1 MTSKFNK
8 FMKKIIIC
16 SIFITTCL
24 LSLQAQTWQTL
35 NNTNFLRHHTIS
47 FSINNMGYSI
57 CGNTPSGNSKNV
69 QEYDPVND
77 SWTDLGDY
85 PGPARGQGIGQTW
98 NGKGYF
104 GFGYEPSG
112 TKLNDLWEFDPISNT
127 FTQLPSCPGVG
138 RTHPALVIL
147 NGKIYTG
154 MGSGT
159 TNLSDWWEY
168 DITTQVW
175 TQKTSIPIERH
186 HPYQFILNGY
196 VYVGSGHQSSWYKYD
211 PLNDT
216 WTAVASL
223 DTRVAGTQFNYN
235 GKGYALS
242 GVTTGHTFFATGE
255 FYEYDPLIDSWNI
268 LNPHPGNS
276 LWAPAS
282 FVINN
287 YAYLYTGTTGA
298 TGASIVG
305 TYSSSM
311 YRYQLSNINNSG
323 TDTQVAC
330 DSLRWIDNILYTANN
345 TTATDTLTN
354 FANGDSIVTLNLT
367 IINSTSS
374 AMSDTA
380 CGSYTWSTDGNTYT
394 SSGLYTSAGTN
405 SLGCIHTDSLV
416 LTITINNV
424 NLFATSSN
432 VSCNGFTDGS
442 LVATATGGIS
452 PYQYSLGGGLSQN
465 SGTFSNLTAGSYYI
479 DVTDSDGC
487 TSNQSI
493 IITEPNPLFVNAF
506 STDISCFGYCD
517 GDAFAMASGGT
528 PPYSYM
534 WWNNFANTPNIIG
547 LCSGIYN
554 VWVEDANSCNQISI
568 SDDTVS
574 ISEPPPLVLNNT
586 INGCD
591 SVLIGSNYYTI
602 SGAYTDTLTSVN
614 GCDSVVNTN
623 LTIGQNT
630 SSYDTLSVSASIVWN
645 GMPLNVSGDYSVTLV
660 NSVGCDSIVNL
671 NLTVTTT
678 GISDIANNK
687 SNLVKITDMLGQETP
702 YRKNTPLFYIYDDG
716 TVEKKLIFE

>member
-35 NNTNFLRHHTIS
+35 NNTNFQRHHTIS

-175 TQKTSIPIERH
+175 TQKTSIPIARH

-298 TGASIVG
+298 TGTSILG

-367 IINSTSS
+367 IINSATGT
-374 AMSDTA
+374 DTRTECSPYA
-380 CGSYTWSTDGNTYT
+380 WIDGNIYT
-394 SSGLYTSAGTN
+394 ANNTTATFNLIGGAAN
-405 SLGCIHTDSLV
+405 SCDSLV
-416 LTITINNV
+416 TLDLTINPINITITNTSLTLTANQTGATYQWLDCDNGNVAIPSETSQSYTSTTNGNYAVEVSLGSCVDTSACENILIVGINENILGETISIYPNPTSGVATINLGTIKEATITILNITGEELYNINQINESQV
-424 NLFATSSN
+424 E
-432 VSCNGFTDGS
+432 VSLSD
-442 LVATATGGIS
+442 
-452 PYQYSLGGGLSQN
+452 YSK
-465 SGTFSNLTAGSYYI
+465 
-479 DVTDSDGC
+479 
-487 TSNQSI
+487 
-493 IITEPNPLFVNAF
+493 
-506 STDISCFGYCD
+506 
-517 GDAFAMASGGT
+517 
-528 PPYSYM
+528 
-534 WWNNFANTPNIIG
+534 
-547 LCSGIYN
+547 GIYFIKIQSN
-554 VWVEDANSCNQISI
+554 NQQK
-568 SDDTVS
+568 
-574 ISEPPPLVLNNT
+574 
-586 INGCD
+586 
-591 SVLIGSNYYTI
+591 
-602 SGAYTDTLTSVN
+602 
-614 GCDSVVNTN
+614 VV
-623 LTIGQNT
+623 
-630 SSYDTLSVSASIVWN
+630 
-645 GMPLNVSGDYSVTLV
+645 
-660 NSVGCDSIVNL
+660 
-671 NLTVTTT
+671 
-678 GISDIANNK
+678 
-687 SNLVKITDMLGQETP
+687 
-702 YRKNTPLFYIYDDG
+702 
-716 TVEKKLIFE
+716 KLIKQ

>member
-1 MTSKFNK
+1 MFEKTKINIMTSKFNK

-57 CGNTPSGNSKNV
+57 AGTTPQGRTSNV

-77 SWTDLGDY
+77 SWTDLGNY
-85 PGPARGQGIGQTW
+85 PGPARAQGIGQTW
-98 NGKGYF
+98 DGKGYF
-104 GFGYEPSG
+104 GFGSEPSG
-112 TKLNDLWEFDPISNT
+112 AKLNDLWEFDPISNT

-168 DITTQVW
+168 DIATQVW
-175 TQKTSIPIERH
+175 TQKTSIPIGRH
-186 HPYQFILNGY
+186 HPYQFILNGNI
-196 VYVGSGHQSSWYKYD
+196 YVGSGHQSSWYKYD

-242 GVTTGHTFFATGE
+242 GVTTGHTFYATGE
-255 FYEYDPLIDSWNI
+255 FHEYDPLSDSWNI

-287 YAYLYTGTTGA
+287 YVYIYTGTTGA
-298 TGASIVG
+298 TGTSIAG

-311 YRYQLSNINNSG
+311 YRYQLSNINNSS

-367 IINSTSS
+367 IINSATGT
-374 AMSDTA
+374 DTRTECSPYA
-380 CGSYTWSTDGNTYT
+380 WIDGNIYT
-394 SSGLYTSAGTN
+394 ANNTTATFNLVGGAAN
-405 SLGCIHTDSLV
+405 SCDSLV
-416 LTITINNV
+416 TLDLTITNSTTGTDTRTECSPYVWIDGNIYTANN
-424 NLFATSSN
+424 T
-432 VSCNGFTDGS
+432 
-442 LVATATGGIS
+442 TATFNLIGG
-452 PYQYSLGGGLSQN
+452 
-465 SGTFSNLTAGSYYI
+465 A
-479 DVTDSDGC
+479 
-487 TSNQSI
+487 
-493 IITEPNPLFVNAF
+493 
-506 STDISCFGYCD
+506 
-517 GDAFAMASGGT
+517 
-528 PPYSYM
+528 
-534 WWNNFANTPNIIG
+534 
-547 LCSGIYN
+547 
-554 VWVEDANSCNQISI
+554 ANSCDSLVTLDLTINPINITITNTSLTLTANQTGATYQWLDCDNGNVAIPSETSQSYTATTNGNYAVEVSLGSCVDTSACENISIVGINENILGETISIYPNPTSGVATINLGTIKEATITILNITGEELYNINQINESQVE
-568 SDDTVS
+568 VS
-574 ISEPPPLVLNNT
+574 
-586 INGCD
+586 
-591 SVLIGSNYYTI
+591 
-602 SGAYTDTLTSVN
+602 
-614 GCDSVVNTN
+614 
-623 LTIGQNT
+623 
-630 SSYDTLSVSASIVWN
+630 LS
-645 GMPLNVSGDYSVTLV
+645 DYSK
-660 NSVGCDSIVNL
+660 
-671 NLTVTTT
+671 
-678 GISDIANNK
+678 GIYFIKIQSNNQQK
-687 SNLVKITDMLGQETP
+687 V
-702 YRKNTPLFYIYDDG
+702 
-716 TVEKKLIFE
+716 VKLIKQ

>member
-1 MTSKFNK
+1 
-8 FMKKIIIC
+8 MKKIIIC

-35 NNTNFLRHHTIS
+35 NNTNFQRHHTIS

-104 GFGYEPSG
+104 GFGFEPSG

-175 TQKTSIPIERH
+175 TQKTSIPIARH

-196 VYVGSGHQSSWYKYD
+196 VYVGSGHHSSWYKYD

-216 WTAVASL
+216 WTVVASL

-287 YAYLYTGTTGA
+287 YAYLYTGTTGPA
-298 TGASIVG
+298 GSNIVG
-305 TYSSSM
+305 TYNTSM

-367 IINSTSS
+367 IINSATGT
-374 AMSDTA
+374 DTRTECSPYA
-380 CGSYTWSTDGNTYT
+380 WIDGNIYT
-394 SSGLYTSAGTN
+394 ANNTTATFNLIGGAAN
-405 SLGCIHTDSLV
+405 SCDSLV
-416 LTITINNV
+416 TLDLAINPINITITNTTLTLTANQTAATYQWLDCDNGNVAIPSETSQSYTATTNGNYAVEVSLGSCVDTSACENISIVGINENILGETISIYP
-424 NLFATSSN
+424 NPTS
-432 VSCNGFTDGS
+432 G
-442 LVATATGGIS
+442 VATINLGTIKEATIKILNITGEELYNINQINES
-452 PYQYSLGGGLSQN
+452 QVEVSLSDYSK
-465 SGTFSNLTAGSYYI
+465 
-479 DVTDSDGC
+479 
-487 TSNQSI
+487 
-493 IITEPNPLFVNAF
+493 
-506 STDISCFGYCD
+506 
-517 GDAFAMASGGT
+517 
-528 PPYSYM
+528 
-534 WWNNFANTPNIIG
+534 
-547 LCSGIYN
+547 GIYFIKIQSN
-554 VWVEDANSCNQISI
+554 NQQK
-568 SDDTVS
+568 
-574 ISEPPPLVLNNT
+574 
-586 INGCD
+586 
-591 SVLIGSNYYTI
+591 
-602 SGAYTDTLTSVN
+602 
-614 GCDSVVNTN
+614 VV
-623 LTIGQNT
+623 
-630 SSYDTLSVSASIVWN
+630 
-645 GMPLNVSGDYSVTLV
+645 
-660 NSVGCDSIVNL
+660 
-671 NLTVTTT
+671 
-678 GISDIANNK
+678 
-687 SNLVKITDMLGQETP
+687 
-702 YRKNTPLFYIYDDG
+702 
-716 TVEKKLIFE
+716 KLIKQ

>member
-154 MGSGT
+154 MGSGN

-394 SSGLYTSAGTN
+394 SSGIYTSTGTN
-405 SLGCIHTDSLV
+405 SLGCIHTDSL
-416 LTITINNV
+416 LLTINNV

-432 VSCNGFTDGS
+432 VSCNGFIDGS
-442 LVATATGGIS
+442 VVATVTGGLS

-506 STDISCFGYCD
+506 STDVSCFGYCD
-517 GDAFAMASGGT
+517 GSAFSMPSGGT
-528 PPYSYM
+528 SPYSYL
-534 WWNNFANTPNIIG
+534 WSNGNITDNISA
-547 LCSGIYN
+547 LCAGAYVVNIT
-554 VWVEDANSCNQISI
+554 DANNCVNIE
-568 SDDTVS
+568 TVV
-574 ISEPPPLVLNNT
+574 ISEPFLLSTSINVTDETAALNDGSANAIVLGGVSPYSYSWS
-586 INGCD
+586 NG
-591 SVLIGSNYYTI
+591 S
-602 SGAYTDTLTSVN
+602 A
-614 GCDSVVNTN
+614 TN
-623 LTIGQNT
+623 
-630 SSYDTLSVSASIVWN
+630 
-645 GMPLNVSGDYSVTLV
+645 P
-660 NSVGCDSIVNL
+660 NL
-671 NLTVTTT
+671 NLSPGLYTVDVIDANGCIVSTSVTVNAYT
-678 GISDIANNK
+678 PTDIIDIESASK
-687 SNLVKITDMLGQETP
+687 NLRNITDMLGQETP
-702 YRKNTPLFYIYDDG
+702 YKRNTLLFYIYDDG
-716 TVEKKLIFE
+716 TVEKKIIIE

>member
-1 MTSKFNK
+1 
-8 FMKKIIIC
+8 MKKIIIC

-35 NNTNFLRHHTIS
+35 NNTNFQRHHTIS

-127 FTQLPSCPGVG
+127 FTQLPSCPGIG

-175 TQKTSIPIERH
+175 TQKTSIPIARH

-242 GVTTGHTFFATGE
+242 GVTTGHKFFATGE

-367 IINSTSS
+367 IINSATGT
-374 AMSDTA
+374 DTRTECSPYA
-380 CGSYTWSTDGNTYT
+380 WIDGNIYT
-394 SSGLYTSAGTN
+394 ANNTTATFNLIGGAAN
-405 SLGCIHTDSLV
+405 SCDSLV
-416 LTITINNV
+416 TLDLTINPINITITNTSLTLTANQTAATYQWLDCDNGNVAIPSETSQSYTATTNGNYAVEVSLGSCVDTSACENISIVGINENILGETISIYPNPTSGVATINLGTIKEATITILNITGEELYNINQINESQV
-424 NLFATSSN
+424 E
-432 VSCNGFTDGS
+432 VSLSD
-442 LVATATGGIS
+442 
-452 PYQYSLGGGLSQN
+452 YSK
-465 SGTFSNLTAGSYYI
+465 
-479 DVTDSDGC
+479 
-487 TSNQSI
+487 
-493 IITEPNPLFVNAF
+493 
-506 STDISCFGYCD
+506 
-517 GDAFAMASGGT
+517 
-528 PPYSYM
+528 
-534 WWNNFANTPNIIG
+534 
-547 LCSGIYN
+547 GIYFIKIQSN
-554 VWVEDANSCNQISI
+554 NQQK
-568 SDDTVS
+568 
-574 ISEPPPLVLNNT
+574 
-586 INGCD
+586 
-591 SVLIGSNYYTI
+591 
-602 SGAYTDTLTSVN
+602 
-614 GCDSVVNTN
+614 VV
-623 LTIGQNT
+623 
-630 SSYDTLSVSASIVWN
+630 
-645 GMPLNVSGDYSVTLV
+645 
-660 NSVGCDSIVNL
+660 
-671 NLTVTTT
+671 
-678 GISDIANNK
+678 
-687 SNLVKITDMLGQETP
+687 
-702 YRKNTPLFYIYDDG
+702 
-716 TVEKKLIFE
+716 KLIKQ

>member
-268 LNPHPGNS
+268 LHPHP
-276 LWAPAS
+276 
-282 FVINN
+282 
-287 YAYLYTGTTGA
+287 AYLYTGTTGA

-394 SSGLYTSAGTN
+394 SSGIYTSTGTN
-405 SLGCIHTDSLV
+405 SLGCIHTDSL
-416 LTITINNV
+416 LLTINNV

-432 VSCNGFTDGS
+432 VSCNGFIDGS
-442 LVATATGGIS
+442 VVATVTGGLS
-452 PYQYSLGGGLSQN
+452 PYQYSLGGGLLQN

-517 GDAFAMASGGT
+517 GSAFSMPSGGT
-528 PPYSYM
+528 SPYSYL
-534 WWNNFANTPNIIG
+534 WSNGNITDNISA
-547 LCSGIYN
+547 LCAGAYVVNIT
-554 VWVEDANSCNQISI
+554 DANNCVNIE
-568 SDDTVS
+568 TVV
-574 ISEPPPLVLNNT
+574 ISEPFLLSTSINVTDETAALNDGSANAIVLGGVSPYSYSWS
-586 INGCD
+586 NG
-591 SVLIGSNYYTI
+591 S
-602 SGAYTDTLTSVN
+602 A
-614 GCDSVVNTN
+614 TN
-623 LTIGQNT
+623 
-630 SSYDTLSVSASIVWN
+630 
-645 GMPLNVSGDYSVTLV
+645 P
-660 NSVGCDSIVNL
+660 NL
-671 NLTVTTT
+671 NLSPGLYTVDVIDANGCIVSTSVTVNAYT
-678 GISDIANNK
+678 PTDIIDIENASK
-687 SNLVKITDMLGQETP
+687 NLRNITDMLGQETP
-702 YRKNTPLFYIYDDG
+702 YKRNTLLFYIYDDG
-716 TVEKKLIFE
+716 TVEKKIIIE

>member
-1 MTSKFNK
+1 
-8 FMKKIIIC
+8 MKKIIIC

-35 NNTNFLRHHTIS
+35 NNTNFQRHHTIS

-175 TQKTSIPIERH
+175 TQKTSIPIARH
-186 HPYQFILNGY
+186 HPYQFILNGNI
-196 VYVGSGHQSSWYKYD
+196 YVGSGHQSSWYKYD

-298 TGASIVG
+298 TGDPIVG
-305 TYSSSM
+305 TFNTSM

-367 IINSTSS
+367 IINSATGT
-374 AMSDTA
+374 DTRTECSPYA
-380 CGSYTWSTDGNTYT
+380 WIDGNIYT
-394 SSGLYTSAGTN
+394 ANNTTATFNLIGGAAN
-405 SLGCIHTDSLV
+405 SCDSLV
-416 LTITINNV
+416 TLDLAINPINITITNTTLTLTANQTAATYQWLDCDNGNVAIPSETSQSYTATTNGNYAVEVSLGSCVDTSACENISIVGINENILGETISIYP
-424 NLFATSSN
+424 NPTS
-432 VSCNGFTDGS
+432 G
-442 LVATATGGIS
+442 VATINLGTIKEATIKILNITGEELYNINQINES
-452 PYQYSLGGGLSQN
+452 QVEVSLSDYSK
-465 SGTFSNLTAGSYYI
+465 
-479 DVTDSDGC
+479 
-487 TSNQSI
+487 
-493 IITEPNPLFVNAF
+493 
-506 STDISCFGYCD
+506 
-517 GDAFAMASGGT
+517 
-528 PPYSYM
+528 
-534 WWNNFANTPNIIG
+534 
-547 LCSGIYN
+547 GIYFIKIQSN
-554 VWVEDANSCNQISI
+554 NQQK
-568 SDDTVS
+568 
-574 ISEPPPLVLNNT
+574 
-586 INGCD
+586 
-591 SVLIGSNYYTI
+591 
-602 SGAYTDTLTSVN
+602 
-614 GCDSVVNTN
+614 VV
-623 LTIGQNT
+623 
-630 SSYDTLSVSASIVWN
+630 
-645 GMPLNVSGDYSVTLV
+645 
-660 NSVGCDSIVNL
+660 
-671 NLTVTTT
+671 
-678 GISDIANNK
+678 
-687 SNLVKITDMLGQETP
+687 
-702 YRKNTPLFYIYDDG
+702 
-716 TVEKKLIFE
+716 KLIKQ

>member
-1 MTSKFNK
+1 MFEKTKINIMTSKFNK

-57 CGNTPSGNSKNV
+57 AGTTPQGRTSNV

-77 SWTDLGDY
+77 SWTDLGNY
-85 PGPARGQGIGQTW
+85 PGPARAQGIGQTW
-98 NGKGYF
+98 DGKGYF
-104 GFGYEPSG
+104 GFGSEPSG
-112 TKLNDLWEFDPISNT
+112 AKLNDLWEFDPISNT

-168 DITTQVW
+168 DIATQVW
-175 TQKTSIPIERH
+175 TQKTSIPIGRH
-186 HPYQFILNGY
+186 HPYQFILNGNI
-196 VYVGSGHQSSWYKYD
+196 YVGSGHQSSWYKYD

-242 GVTTGHTFFATGE
+242 GVTTGHTFYATGE
-255 FYEYDPLIDSWNI
+255 FHEYDPLSDSWNI

-287 YAYLYTGTTGA
+287 YVYIYTGTTGA
-298 TGASIVG
+298 TGTSIVG

-367 IINSTSS
+367 IINSATGT
-374 AMSDTA
+374 DTRTECSPYA
-380 CGSYTWSTDGNTYT
+380 WIDGNIYT
-394 SSGLYTSAGTN
+394 ANNTTATFNLIGGAAN
-405 SLGCIHTDSLV
+405 SCDSLV
-416 LTITINNV
+416 TLDLTINPINITITNTSLTLTANQTGATYQWLDCDNGNVAIPSETSQSYTATTNGNYAVEVSLGSCVDTSACENISIVGINENILGETISIYPNPTSGVATINLGTIKEATITILNITGEELYNINQINESQV
-424 NLFATSSN
+424 E
-432 VSCNGFTDGS
+432 VSLSD
-442 LVATATGGIS
+442 
-452 PYQYSLGGGLSQN
+452 YSK
-465 SGTFSNLTAGSYYI
+465 
-479 DVTDSDGC
+479 
-487 TSNQSI
+487 
-493 IITEPNPLFVNAF
+493 
-506 STDISCFGYCD
+506 
-517 GDAFAMASGGT
+517 
-528 PPYSYM
+528 
-534 WWNNFANTPNIIG
+534 
-547 LCSGIYN
+547 GIYFIKIQSN
-554 VWVEDANSCNQISI
+554 NQQK
-568 SDDTVS
+568 
-574 ISEPPPLVLNNT
+574 
-586 INGCD
+586 
-591 SVLIGSNYYTI
+591 
-602 SGAYTDTLTSVN
+602 
-614 GCDSVVNTN
+614 VV
-623 LTIGQNT
+623 
-630 SSYDTLSVSASIVWN
+630 
-645 GMPLNVSGDYSVTLV
+645 
-660 NSVGCDSIVNL
+660 
-671 NLTVTTT
+671 
-678 GISDIANNK
+678 
-687 SNLVKITDMLGQETP
+687 
-702 YRKNTPLFYIYDDG
+702 
-716 TVEKKLIFE
+716 KLIKQ

>member
-1 MTSKFNK
+1 
-8 FMKKIIIC
+8 MKKIIIC

-35 NNTNFLRHHTIS
+35 NNTNFQRHHTIS

-175 TQKTSIPIERH
+175 TQKTSIPIARH

-367 IINSTSS
+367 IINSATGT
-374 AMSDTA
+374 DTRTECSPYA
-380 CGSYTWSTDGNTYT
+380 WIDGNIYT
-394 SSGLYTSAGTN
+394 ANNTTATFNLIGGAAN
-405 SLGCIHTDSLV
+405 SCDSLV
-416 LTITINNV
+416 TLDLAINPINITITNTSLTLTANQTGATYQWLDCDNGNVAIPSETSQSYTATSNGNYAVEVSLGSCVDTSACENISIVGINENILGETISIYPNPTSGVATINLGTIKEATITILNITGEELYNINQINESQV
-424 NLFATSSN
+424 E
-432 VSCNGFTDGS
+432 VSLSD
-442 LVATATGGIS
+442 
-452 PYQYSLGGGLSQN
+452 YSK
-465 SGTFSNLTAGSYYI
+465 
-479 DVTDSDGC
+479 
-487 TSNQSI
+487 
-493 IITEPNPLFVNAF
+493 
-506 STDISCFGYCD
+506 
-517 GDAFAMASGGT
+517 
-528 PPYSYM
+528 
-534 WWNNFANTPNIIG
+534 
-547 LCSGIYN
+547 GIYFIKIQSN
-554 VWVEDANSCNQISI
+554 NQQK
-568 SDDTVS
+568 
-574 ISEPPPLVLNNT
+574 
-586 INGCD
+586 
-591 SVLIGSNYYTI
+591 
-602 SGAYTDTLTSVN
+602 
-614 GCDSVVNTN
+614 VV
-623 LTIGQNT
+623 
-630 SSYDTLSVSASIVWN
+630 
-645 GMPLNVSGDYSVTLV
+645 
-660 NSVGCDSIVNL
+660 
-671 NLTVTTT
+671 
-678 GISDIANNK
+678 
-687 SNLVKITDMLGQETP
+687 
-702 YRKNTPLFYIYDDG
+702 
-716 TVEKKLIFE
+716 KLIKQ

>member
-1 MTSKFNK
+1 
-8 FMKKIIIC
+8 MKKIIIC

-35 NNTNFLRHHTIS
+35 NNTNFQRHHTIS

-175 TQKTSIPIERH
+175 TQKTSIPIGRH
-186 HPYQFILNGY
+186 HPYQFILNGNI
-196 VYVGSGHQSSWYKYD
+196 YVGSGHQSSWYKYD

-287 YAYLYTGTTGA
+287 YAYLYTGTTGPA
-298 TGASIVG
+298 GSSIVG
-305 TYSSSM
+305 TYNTSM

-367 IINSTSS
+367 IINSATGT
-374 AMSDTA
+374 DTRTECSPYA
-380 CGSYTWSTDGNTYT
+380 WIDGNIYT
-394 SSGLYTSAGTN
+394 ANNTTANFNLIGGAAN
-405 SLGCIHTDSLV
+405 SCDSLV
-416 LTITINNV
+416 TLDLTINPINITITNTSLTLTANQTGATYQWLDCDNGNVAIPSETSQSYTAITNGNYAVEVSLGSCVDTSACENISIVGINENILGETISIYPNPTSGVATINLGTIKEATITILNITGEELYNINQINESQV
-424 NLFATSSN
+424 E
-432 VSCNGFTDGS
+432 VSLSD
-442 LVATATGGIS
+442 
-452 PYQYSLGGGLSQN
+452 YSK
-465 SGTFSNLTAGSYYI
+465 
-479 DVTDSDGC
+479 
-487 TSNQSI
+487 
-493 IITEPNPLFVNAF
+493 
-506 STDISCFGYCD
+506 
-517 GDAFAMASGGT
+517 
-528 PPYSYM
+528 
-534 WWNNFANTPNIIG
+534 
-547 LCSGIYN
+547 GIYFIKIQSN
-554 VWVEDANSCNQISI
+554 NQQK
-568 SDDTVS
+568 
-574 ISEPPPLVLNNT
+574 
-586 INGCD
+586 
-591 SVLIGSNYYTI
+591 
-602 SGAYTDTLTSVN
+602 
-614 GCDSVVNTN
+614 VV
-623 LTIGQNT
+623 
-630 SSYDTLSVSASIVWN
+630 
-645 GMPLNVSGDYSVTLV
+645 
-660 NSVGCDSIVNL
+660 
-671 NLTVTTT
+671 
-678 GISDIANNK
+678 
-687 SNLVKITDMLGQETP
+687 
-702 YRKNTPLFYIYDDG
+702 
-716 TVEKKLIFE
+716 KLIKQ

>member
-1 MTSKFNK
+1 
-8 FMKKIIIC
+8 MKKIIIC

-35 NNTNFLRHHTIS
+35 NNTNFQRHHTIS

-127 FTQLPSCPGVG
+127 FTQLPSCPGVV

-175 TQKTSIPIERH
+175 TQKTSIPIARH

-287 YAYLYTGTTGA
+287 YAYLYTGTTGPA
-298 TGASIVG
+298 GSSIVG
-305 TYSSSM
+305 TYNTSM

-367 IINSTSS
+367 IINSATGT
-374 AMSDTA
+374 DTRTECSPYA
-380 CGSYTWSTDGNTYT
+380 WIDGNIYT
-394 SSGLYTSAGTN
+394 ANNTTANFNLIGGAAN
-405 SLGCIHTDSLV
+405 SCDSLV
-416 LTITINNV
+416 TLDLTINPINITITNTSLTLTANQTGATYQWLDCDNGNVAIPSETSQSYTATTNGNYAVEVSLGSCVDTSACENISIVGINENILGETISIYPNPTSGVATINLGTIKEATITILNITGEELYNINQINESQV
-424 NLFATSSN
+424 E
-432 VSCNGFTDGS
+432 VSLSD
-442 LVATATGGIS
+442 
-452 PYQYSLGGGLSQN
+452 YSK
-465 SGTFSNLTAGSYYI
+465 
-479 DVTDSDGC
+479 
-487 TSNQSI
+487 
-493 IITEPNPLFVNAF
+493 
-506 STDISCFGYCD
+506 
-517 GDAFAMASGGT
+517 
-528 PPYSYM
+528 
-534 WWNNFANTPNIIG
+534 
-547 LCSGIYN
+547 GIYFIKIQSN
-554 VWVEDANSCNQISI
+554 NQQK
-568 SDDTVS
+568 
-574 ISEPPPLVLNNT
+574 
-586 INGCD
+586 
-591 SVLIGSNYYTI
+591 
-602 SGAYTDTLTSVN
+602 
-614 GCDSVVNTN
+614 VV
-623 LTIGQNT
+623 
-630 SSYDTLSVSASIVWN
+630 
-645 GMPLNVSGDYSVTLV
+645 
-660 NSVGCDSIVNL
+660 
-671 NLTVTTT
+671 
-678 GISDIANNK
+678 
-687 SNLVKITDMLGQETP
+687 
-702 YRKNTPLFYIYDDG
+702 
-716 TVEKKLIFE
+716 KLIKQ

>member
-1 MTSKFNK
+1 
-8 FMKKIIIC
+8 MKKIIIC

-35 NNTNFLRHHTIS
+35 NNTNFQRHHTIS

-127 FTQLPSCPGVG
+127 FTQLPSCPGIG

-175 TQKTSIPIERH
+175 TQKTSIPIARH

-196 VYVGSGHQSSWYKYD
+196 VYVGSGHHSSWYKYD

-287 YAYLYTGTTGA
+287 YAYLYTGTTGPA
-298 TGASIVG
+298 GSSIVG
-305 TYSSSM
+305 TYNTSM

-367 IINSTSS
+367 IINSATGT
-374 AMSDTA
+374 DTRTECSPYA
-380 CGSYTWSTDGNTYT
+380 WIDGNIYT
-394 SSGLYTSAGTN
+394 ANNTTATFNLIGGAAN
-405 SLGCIHTDSLV
+405 SCDSLV
-416 LTITINNV
+416 TLDLTINPINITITNTSLTLTANQTGATYQWLDCDNGNVAIPSETSQSYTATSNGNYAVEVSLGSCVDTSACENISIVGINENILGETISIYPNPTSGVATINLGTIKEATITILNITGEELYNINQINESQV
-424 NLFATSSN
+424 E
-432 VSCNGFTDGS
+432 VSLSD
-442 LVATATGGIS
+442 
-452 PYQYSLGGGLSQN
+452 YSK
-465 SGTFSNLTAGSYYI
+465 
-479 DVTDSDGC
+479 
-487 TSNQSI
+487 
-493 IITEPNPLFVNAF
+493 
-506 STDISCFGYCD
+506 
-517 GDAFAMASGGT
+517 
-528 PPYSYM
+528 
-534 WWNNFANTPNIIG
+534 
-547 LCSGIYN
+547 GIYFIKIQSN
-554 VWVEDANSCNQISI
+554 NQQK
-568 SDDTVS
+568 
-574 ISEPPPLVLNNT
+574 
-586 INGCD
+586 
-591 SVLIGSNYYTI
+591 
-602 SGAYTDTLTSVN
+602 
-614 GCDSVVNTN
+614 VV
-623 LTIGQNT
+623 
-630 SSYDTLSVSASIVWN
+630 
-645 GMPLNVSGDYSVTLV
+645 
-660 NSVGCDSIVNL
+660 
-671 NLTVTTT
+671 
-678 GISDIANNK
+678 
-687 SNLVKITDMLGQETP
+687 
-702 YRKNTPLFYIYDDG
+702 
-716 TVEKKLIFE
+716 KLIKQ

>member
-1 MTSKFNK
+1 
-8 FMKKIIIC
+8 
-16 SIFITTCL
+16 
-24 LSLQAQTWQTL
+24 
-35 NNTNFLRHHTIS
+35 
-47 FSINNMGYSI
+47 MGYSI

-104 GFGYEPSG
+104 GFGFEPSG

-175 TQKTSIPIERH
+175 TQKTSIPIARH

-196 VYVGSGHQSSWYKYD
+196 VYVGSGHHSSWYKYD

-305 TYSSSM
+305 TYNTSM

-367 IINSTSS
+367 IINSATGT
-374 AMSDTA
+374 DTRTECSPYA
-380 CGSYTWSTDGNTYT
+380 WIDGNIYT
-394 SSGLYTSAGTN
+394 ANNTTATFNLIGGAAN
-405 SLGCIHTDSLV
+405 SCDSLV
-416 LTITINNV
+416 TLDLAINPINITITNTTLTLTANQTAATYQWLDCDNDNVAIPSETSQSYTATTNGNYAVEVSLGSCVDTSACENISIVGINENILGETISIYP
-424 NLFATSSN
+424 NPTS
-432 VSCNGFTDGS
+432 G
-442 LVATATGGIS
+442 VATINLGTIKEATIKILNITGEELYNINQINES
-452 PYQYSLGGGLSQN
+452 QVEVSLSDYSK
-465 SGTFSNLTAGSYYI
+465 
-479 DVTDSDGC
+479 
-487 TSNQSI
+487 
-493 IITEPNPLFVNAF
+493 
-506 STDISCFGYCD
+506 
-517 GDAFAMASGGT
+517 
-528 PPYSYM
+528 
-534 WWNNFANTPNIIG
+534 
-547 LCSGIYN
+547 GIYFIKIQSN
-554 VWVEDANSCNQISI
+554 NQQK
-568 SDDTVS
+568 
-574 ISEPPPLVLNNT
+574 
-586 INGCD
+586 
-591 SVLIGSNYYTI
+591 
-602 SGAYTDTLTSVN
+602 
-614 GCDSVVNTN
+614 VV
-623 LTIGQNT
+623 
-630 SSYDTLSVSASIVWN
+630 
-645 GMPLNVSGDYSVTLV
+645 
-660 NSVGCDSIVNL
+660 
-671 NLTVTTT
+671 
-678 GISDIANNK
+678 
-687 SNLVKITDMLGQETP
+687 
-702 YRKNTPLFYIYDDG
+702 
-716 TVEKKLIFE
+716 KLIKQ

>member
-1 MTSKFNK
+1 MFEKKINIMTSKFNK

-35 NNTNFLRHHTIS
+35 NNTNFQRHHTIS

-127 FTQLPSCPGVG
+127 FTQLPSCPGVV

-175 TQKTSIPIERH
+175 TQKTSIPIARH

-367 IINSTSS
+367 IINSATGT
-374 AMSDTA
+374 DTRTECSPYA
-380 CGSYTWSTDGNTYT
+380 WIDGNIYT
-394 SSGLYTSAGTN
+394 ANNTTATFNLIGGAAN
-405 SLGCIHTDSLV
+405 SCDSLV
-416 LTITINNV
+416 TLDLTINPINITITNTSLTLTANQTAATYQWLDCDNGNVAIPSETSQSYTATTNGNYAVEVSLGSCVDTSACENISIVGINENILGETISIYPNPTSGVATINLGTIKEATITILNITGEELYNINQINESQV
-424 NLFATSSN
+424 E
-432 VSCNGFTDGS
+432 VSLSD
-442 LVATATGGIS
+442 
-452 PYQYSLGGGLSQN
+452 YSK
-465 SGTFSNLTAGSYYI
+465 
-479 DVTDSDGC
+479 
-487 TSNQSI
+487 
-493 IITEPNPLFVNAF
+493 
-506 STDISCFGYCD
+506 
-517 GDAFAMASGGT
+517 
-528 PPYSYM
+528 
-534 WWNNFANTPNIIG
+534 
-547 LCSGIYN
+547 GIYFIKIQSN
-554 VWVEDANSCNQISI
+554 NQQK
-568 SDDTVS
+568 
-574 ISEPPPLVLNNT
+574 
-586 INGCD
+586 
-591 SVLIGSNYYTI
+591 
-602 SGAYTDTLTSVN
+602 
-614 GCDSVVNTN
+614 VV
-623 LTIGQNT
+623 
-630 SSYDTLSVSASIVWN
+630 
-645 GMPLNVSGDYSVTLV
+645 
-660 NSVGCDSIVNL
+660 
-671 NLTVTTT
+671 
-678 GISDIANNK
+678 
-687 SNLVKITDMLGQETP
+687 
-702 YRKNTPLFYIYDDG
+702 
-716 TVEKKLIFE
+716 KLIKQ